1 MSDVLQIVGYGWL
14 SVFIFMSILWYIG
27 KEIQNYA
34 IVDVGWTVS
43 LVLICAVYFYLGNGW
58 FERKLLIL

>member
-34 IVDVGWTVS
+34 IVDVGWNVS
-43 LVLICAVYFYLGNGW
+43 VVLICEV
-58 FERKLLIL
+58 